1 MANIRATMRRQ
12 GRRAAGTVMLAV
24 CVAAGSLPLA
34 AAEVLDRVLAVVSGT
49 VIMLSDARI
58 AAAFDAVDTT
68 GAPDPVAVTLRWLV
82 DRQLVLDEVSRYD
95 TSAVEPARVAEGLA
109 RVRAK
114 FPSDA
119 AFAQALDRLGLD
131 MSTARRWVEG
141 TIRMRDYLSRRFD
154 TMFPPSDD
162 ELLEYYTRNKA
173 RFVRGGVERS
183 FDDARE
189 DVREVLQQER
199 QRQAV
204 DTWLTRLRRR
214 ANVNELYVPVR

>member
-1 MANIRATMRRQ
+1 MPDTRTAIPQKA
-12 GRRAAGTVMLAV
+12 RRAAGVVLLAL
-24 CVAAGSLPLA
+24 CLAAGSLPLA

-58 AAAFDAVDTT
+58 ATAFDAVDTS
-68 GAPDPVAVTLRWLV
+68 GAADPMAVTLRWLV
-82 DRQLVLDEVSRYD
+82 DRQLVLDEVIRYD
-95 TSAVEPARVAEGLA
+95 AGEVDKARIAEGLA

-119 AFAQALDRLGLD
+119 AFARALDHLGLD
-131 MSTARRWVEG
+131 DASARRWVEA
-141 TIRMRDYLSRRFD
+141 TIRMQDYLNRRFD
-154 TMFPPSDD
+154 TMFPPTDE
-162 ELLEYYTRNKA
+162 ELLDYYTRNPGRFA
-173 RFVRGGVERS
+173 RAGVQRS

-214 ANVNELYVPVR
+214 ANVNEIYLPGR

>member
-1 MANIRATMRRQ
+1 MPDTRTAIPQKA
-12 GRRAAGTVMLAV
+12 RRAAGVVLLAL
-24 CVAAGSLPLA
+24 CLAAGSLPLA

-58 AAAFDAVDTT
+58 ATAFDAVDTS
-68 GAPDPVAVTLRWLV
+68 GAADPMAVTLRWLV
-82 DRQLVLDEVSRYD
+82 DRQLVLDEVIRYD
-95 TSAVEPARVAEGLA
+95 TGEVEKARVAEGLS
-109 RVRAK
+109 RIRTK

-119 AFAQALDRLGLD
+119 AFARALGRLGLD
-131 MSTARRWVEG
+131 EAAARRWVED
-141 TIRMRDYLSRRFD
+141 TIRMQDYLGRRFD
-154 TMFPPSDD
+154 MMFSPTDD
-162 ELLEYYTRNKA
+162 DLLEYYTRNRA

-199 QRQAV
+199 QRQAM

-214 ANVNELYVPVR
+214 ANVNELYAPIR